1 MTRVG
6 IVGAGITGLSLIH
19 YLAERGV
26 EAVAFEAT
34 GQPGGVIRSDVVE
47 GRVLEWGPQRMRF
60 TDPVRELVGAVELSG
75 EVIRAPGDLPLY
87 VYANGGLGEVPL
99 SVGTFLTTDLLSAR
113 GKLRALAEPL
123 TAPGR
128 PGETAAELFTRKF
141 GEETYRNVV
150 GPLFGG
156 IYASDPA
163 EMPARH
169 ALAGLL
175 RLESEAGSLLRAA
188 LGRIRGDRPP
198 AVSFEDG
205 MGQLPEALA
214 DRHAGRIS
222 FGTPVTSVAEVGGA
236 DGEGGENSH
245 GDGNGGD
252 DGGGGPYRLETPEG
266 SQRVEEVVLTTPA
279 DVTAEVVADLAPDAA
294 DALAELNYNPLA
306 MVYLYSDVD
315 ARGLGYQVRRDEDL
329 HTLGVSW
336 NASAFDRDGVYT
348 VFLGGMHEPEL
359 IKRADDALG
368 KIAREE
374 FAAVMGAAA
383 GVLAVNR
390 WERGFPA
397 YDRSFDALDRVSL
410 PAGVHLA
417 TNYTGRVGVPSRIRE
432 ARRLAG
438 VITG

>member
-6 IVGAGITGLSLIH
+6 IVGAGITGLSLTH
-19 YLAERGV
+19 HLAERGV
-26 EAVAFEAT
+26 DSIAFEAT
-34 GQPGGVIRSDVVE
+34 DEPGGVIQSDVVE
-47 GRVLEWGPQRMRF
+47 GRVLEWGPQRMRL
-60 TDPVRELVGAVELSG
+60 TDPVQELVEATGISE
-75 EVIRAPGDLPLY
+75 EVIHAPEDLPLY

-99 SVGTFLTTDLLSAR
+99 SVTAFLTTDLLSAR
-113 GKLRALAEPL
+113 GRLRALAEPL
-123 TAPGR
+123 TAAGR
-128 PGETAAELFTRKF
+128 PDETAADLFTRKF
-141 GEETYRNVV
+141 GEEVYRNVI

-205 MGQLPEALA
+205 MGRLPEALA
-214 DRHAGRIS
+214 EHHADRIAFGSRVDAVVEAGDGESGYRIE
-222 FGTPVTSVAEVGGA
+222 AD
-236 DGEGGENSH
+236 DGEGAYRIEA
-245 GDGNGGD
+245 GD
-252 DGGGGPYRLETPEG
+252 RSE
-266 SQRVEEVVLTTPA
+266 RVGEVVLTTPA
-279 DVTAEVVADLAPDAA
+279 DVTAGIVADLAPDAA
-294 DALAELNYNPLA
+294 DALTELNYNPLA
-306 MVYLYSDVD
+306 MVYLHAEVD

-336 NASAFDRDGVYT
+336 NASAFDREGVYT
-348 VFLGGMHEPEL
+348 VFLGGMDEPEL
-359 IKRADDALG
+359 VGRSDDALG
-368 KIAREE
+368 EIAREE
-374 FAAVMGAAA
+374 FAAVMDADAE
-383 GVLAVNR
+383 VLAVNR

-410 PAGVHLA
+410 PEGVHLA

-432 ARRLAG
+432 ARGLAEE
-438 VITG
+438 ISE